1 MTATLTVRLVGLP
14 LALQRKASAQT
25 QALLRE
31 LAVLRT
37 DSESASLLPDRLLA
51 LLEELQSSDDGAS
64 VARQQQLAAAME
76 RGDDTIDLDYQVQRG
91 DAEAVTRLDDLF
103 DETDAFCRA
112 GHSLLTVRAPRD
124 VRALRRWAF
133 GQFTAQAAGA
143 APEPWHDGLIE
154 ELGGP
159 DDEDEAGVD
168 APPVVV
174 ELSGEID
181 LAAAP
186 SVREALLRIVD
197 TGVRR
202 IDIDASRVTF
212 LDSMGISVLLAVHLR
227 LRERGGAVRVVR
239 ASPQI
244 ETTLRFVGIPEFLPG
259 AG

>member
-1 MTATLTVRLVGLP
+1 MTSTLTIRLVGLP
-14 LALQRKASAQT
+14 VALQRRSAAHT

-37 DSESASLLPDRLLA
+37 DSESARLLPDRLLS
-51 LLEELQSSDDGAS
+51 LLEELQARDIGYNP
-64 VARQQQLAAAME
+64 ARQEQLASAAE
-76 RGDDTIDLDYQVQRG
+76 RGETTIDLDYQVQHG
-91 DAEAVTRLDDLF
+91 DAAAMARLDDLF

-112 GHSLLTVRAPRD
+112 GHALLTVRAPRD

-133 GQFTAQAAGA
+133 GQFSAQAAGA
-143 APEPWHDGLIE
+143 APQPWHDGLVD

-159 DDEDEAGVD
+159 DDEDDSGVD
-168 APPVVV
+168 APPVLV

-202 IDIDASRVTF
+202 IDVDASQVTF
-212 LDSMGISVLLAVHLR
+212 LDSLGISVLLAVHLR

-244 ETTLRFVGIPEFLPG
+244 EATLRFVGVPEFLPG